1 MDETGFILGM
11 GDEVKRICR
20 NIRKDSVYKEYRNR
34 ESCSVVECIS
44 TDGFT
49 VTPLVIFKGSNHI
62 AGWFKDPKLESYW
75 YAHSPRG
82 YNNSLLC
89 LEYLQNIFE
98 PETSIRSNGEWRL
111 LIFDG
116 FESHLQL
123 EIIEF
128 CLDNN
133 IIPLCLPSHTSHVLQ
148 PLDVGVFSPL
158 KKYYRQEI
166 SKLRSPIT
174 KNNFPNLLAL
184 ARQKA
189 FSVSNIQSGF
199 RASGIYPY
207 NPVVVFENL
216 IEQVHLSTPPPL
228 AFPISAHVQAPID
241 LINFNP
247 PTPITPRGLNSLY
260 LEARAMYGTSNSPS
274 MIKLQTIITK
284 FKNAAERNSAQVVMH
299 EAGEAHLREVI
310 KQKNKGCA
318 TGSGKRDTRHL
329 NTGAACVIE
338 RDTVLLALKKK
349 RDEQEKEEQLK
360 KEGRQERQEQIAE
373 NKRVKQEEKERK
385 AVEREKK
392 AEIRQKALEKKEQG
406 KQKRLEGRRQTS
418 NS

>member
-1 MDETGFILGM
+1 QLQYTTDKYKIIPKNTYNMDETGFILGM

-20 NIRKDSVYKEYRNR
+20 NIRKDSVYKEFKNR

-62 AGWFKDPKLESYW
+62 AAWFKDAKLESYW
-75 YAHSPRG
+75 YGHSPKG
-82 YNNSLLC
+82 YNNSVLC

-98 PETSIRSNGEWRL
+98 PETSNRSNGEWRL

-128 CLDNN
+128 CLDNK

-207 NPVVVFENL
+207 NPTVV
-216 IEQVHLSTPPPL
+216 
-228 AFPISAHVQAPID
+228 
-241 LINFNP
+241 
-247 PTPITPRGLNSLY
+247 
-260 LEARAMYGTSNSPS
+260 
-274 MIKLQTIITK
+274 
-284 FKNAAERNSAQVVMH
+284 
-299 EAGEAHLREVI
+299 
-310 KQKNKGCA
+310 
-318 TGSGKRDTRHL
+318 L
-329 NTGAACVIE
+329 NT
-338 RDTVLLALKKK
+338 L
-349 RDEQEKEEQLK
+349 
-360 KEGRQERQEQIAE
+360 
-373 NKRVKQEEKERK
+373 
-385 AVEREKK
+385 
-392 AEIRQKALEKKEQG
+392 
-406 KQKRLEGRRQTS
+406 
-418 NS
+418 